1 MKQNIYSIYDRAT
14 MEYAAPFF
22 TTTDEA
28 AIRAIRGAF
37 GPQSQL
43 VLYPADYVVKCIGIF
58 DSETGAVESAV
69 RQVEE
74 IKTLIPV
81 ALREYCL
88 DGTFGGVHDETP

>member
-22 TTTDEA
+22 AMTDEA

-43 VLYPADYVVKCIGIF
+43 VLYPADYVVKCIGFF
-58 DSETGAVESAV
+58 DSETGAVDGAI

-74 IKTLIPV
+74 IKALIPV
-81 ALREYCL
+81 VLRDYCL

>member
-43 VLYPADYVVKCIGIF
+43 VLYPADYVVKCIGSF
-58 DSETGAVESAV
+58 DSETGTVDGAI

-74 IKTLIPV
+74 IRALIPV
-81 ALREYCL
+81 VLREYCL
-88 DGTFGGVHDETP
+88 DGTFGGVRDETA

>member
-22 TTTDEA
+22 TTNDES

-37 GPQSQL
+37 GSQSQL
-43 VLYPADYVVKCIGIF
+43 VLYPADYVVKCIGSF
-58 DSETGAVESAV
+58 DSESGVVESAI

-74 IKTLIPV
+74 IKALIPV

-88 DGTFGGVHDETP
+88 DGTFGGVDNET